1 MITANTHPPHPLI
14 VTVHVAHVLEHRL
27 HQAPALHVG
36 AELDRDEVAA
46 PHRPADTVHLGRD
59 IQLEGHHTQSFI
71 VVLMKQFMKC
81 HLQLFQNPINK
92 TFDISAAE
100 TSVPGT
106 GGTHPGEA
114 GEALLQ
120 RHQPGHHLLVALVAA
135 HADAVHLA
143 ASPRRPLRDG
153 PRDERDEREECGE
166 GGHVAP
172 ASAGSRLSSSCHAPG
187 SHITHHTAE
196 DNTATGQFPP
206 GYQILV

>member
-81 HLQLFQNPINK
+81 HLQFNCFK
-92 TFDISAAE
+92 T
-100 TSVPGT
+100 
-106 GGTHPGEA
+106 H
-114 GEALLQ
+114 
-120 RHQPGHHLLVALVAA
+120 
-135 HADAVHLA
+135 
-143 ASPRRPLRDG
+143 
-153 PRDERDEREECGE
+153 
-166 GGHVAP
+166 
-172 ASAGSRLSSSCHAPG
+172 
-187 SHITHHTAE
+187 
-196 DNTATGQFPP
+196 
-206 GYQILV
+206 YK